1 LATSTGIGEGVGSGS
16 SDAIGLD
23 DEEAED
29 EGLGEAEIVSDDF
42 AEEEAELPGA
52 GLLPQATRLN
62 NSTVVPMRKNDCF
75 MMLVPPFAFITLA
88 RLYHNSPFF
97 RHMTSF
103 LILMEH
109 VLGSLGHNKANK
121 EVAK

>member
-16 SDAIGLD
+16 SDTIGLD
-23 DEEAED
+23 DEEAEG

-42 AEEEAELPGA
+42 AEDEAELPGA

-75 MMLVPPFAFITLA
+75 MM
-88 RLYHNSPFF
+88 
-97 RHMTSF
+97 
-103 LILMEH
+103 
-109 VLGSLGHNKANK
+109 
-121 EVAK
+121 